1 MADLSNESQSRLL
14 ETERTFHS
22 KLDAA
27 RAEHKQQEDKLKA
40 DLESLRQ
47 QKDAKIRQGERER
60 EEQRN
65 AYELKIN
72 GLDNQIKSKS
82 CRQLI

>member
-1 MADLSNESQSRLL
+1 L
-14 ETERTFHS
+14 
-22 KLDAA
+22 K
-27 RAEHKQQEDKLKA
+27 EDKLKA
-40 DLESLRQ
+40 DLEALRQ

-72 GLDNQIKSKS
+72 GLEVQIKSNLPPQFYTS
-82 CRQLI
+82 YRADLEGSRAQQHHYRAT